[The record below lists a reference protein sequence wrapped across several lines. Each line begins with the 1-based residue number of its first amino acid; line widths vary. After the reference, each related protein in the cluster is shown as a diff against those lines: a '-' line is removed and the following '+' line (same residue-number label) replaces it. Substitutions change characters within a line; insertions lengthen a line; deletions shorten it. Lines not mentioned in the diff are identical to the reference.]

1 MSSTAVPKVVP
12 AQLSFLAIYNPS
24 LGTSDE
30 TFDQQI
36 VFYYSKAAK
45 TRSKLKDGDAQ
56 RAEELREQE
65 NEKLRQV
72 GLAQGMV
79 GFAKSFSDGE
89 AVDSVETQKTR
100 IVLRELE
107 DGWWILASIDLTQL
121 PAAGGLTRTD
131 SSTDTTE
138 PVVEYSSREVSPPA
152 LLIQQLARAQSVFLL
167 HHGSTMEAMFAKHGR
182 TKFCSIL
189 ERYWSRFASNWDV
202 LLHGSPAVDI
212 YDGMKL
218 AAGGE
223 LGMGVGEEEWGSS
236 ERDVLED
243 FARRTPGLVD
253 VMVSRFGEASP
264 LQQAK
269 IPTDP
274 KTLGVSDLDPWI
286 GVGRNARA
294 ADGVVFSGLGAV
306 SRKSLRDLSH
316 WVETIYAHGEYAYGV
331 RDNPTSDRRKRRR
344 RNLKPEPAPA
354 PAPEPSPPMRD
365 ERPRPARSN
374 NGSDLPP
381 GIPPPIV
388 KAAENSLDKAA
399 AAVESNKSQVS
410 PTVPEP
416 QTMLSSLGD
425 TETWMKYMT
434 LGYGTAWGGGGK
446 KSAETSDSAA
456 SAPAPAS
463 VPATQPARERTPSPV
478 AMRYVDP
485 TPDVDPAE
493 EKIKQQIRLEND
505 GCFLIG
511 LKGDL
516 QDLEVDEENG
526 DGDWNNRIPLRT
538 VHVEVDRRAASTQ
551 TGDGDSDETPQYER
565 DMKVYSTT
573 GSSLS
578 RLRPVVYVH
587 RPFIYTFLFEHR
599 THSLGVASFY
609 RDIHNFFS
617 PLHRSLDKSTSP
629 ANVAARLHAV
639 SNHYTT
645 EASTG
650 GSGPNSGPNT
660 QIIYD
665 LVFDPR
671 TYTVHSSLP
680 NIPDPGTLLAEGLD
694 SSSTG
699 SLGWSRV
706 EALNVHSQILAT
718 VAGTRRNLSEIE
730 RTCKTSRGWWV
741 VWMRLPPSHVSSEDA
756 ADQQNSQNDSNKG
769 SGSAQFNTN
778 ELREAFLIR
787 RARDSQPGKT
797 QSSSRFASGM
807 WSGLGMGGGQNQKM
821 GGAAAGWGPK
831 GLAEGIGI
839 DARRY
844 VEELLSLNR

>member
-30 TFDQQI
+30 TFHQQI

-45 TRSKLKDGDAQ
+45 TRSKLKDGDTE
-56 RAEELREQE
+56 REEQLREQE

-79 GFAKSFSDGE
+79 GFAKSFSNGE
-89 AVDSVETQKTR
+89 AVDSVETQKSR

-107 DGWWILASIDLTQL
+107 NGWWILASIDLTQL
-121 PAAGGLTRTD
+121 PPTGGLTRTD

-138 PVVEYSSREVSPPA
+138 PIIEYSSREVSPPA
-152 LLIQQLARAQSVFLL
+152 LLIQQLVRAQSVFLL
-167 HHGSTMEAMFAKHGR
+167 HHGSTLENMFSKHGR
-182 TKFCSIL
+182 AKFCSIL
-189 ERYWSRFASNWDV
+189 DKYWSRFASSWDV

-212 YDGMKL
+212 YGGMKL

-243 FARRTPGLVD
+243 FARRTSGLVD

-269 IPTDP
+269 TSTDP
-274 KTLGVSDLDPWI
+274 KTLEVSELEPWI
-286 GVGRNARA
+286 GVGKNVHA

-344 RNLKPEPAPA
+344 RNLKPEPEPE
-354 PAPEPSPPMRD
+354 EPSPPIQE
-365 ERPRPARSN
+365 ERPRFPPSS
-374 NGSDLPP
+374 NGSLPP

-388 KAAENSLDKAA
+388 KAAENSLDKAS
-399 AAVESNKSQVS
+399 AAVQNNKSQTDS
-410 PTVPEP
+410 TAPESKP
-416 QTMLSSLGD
+416 MLASLGD

-434 LGYGTAWGGGGK
+434 LGYGTAWGGK
-446 KSAETSDSAA
+446 KSAETSEPSVPT
-456 SAPAPAS
+456 PAP
-463 VPATQPARERTPSPV
+463 PPPARERTPSPA

-493 EKIKQQIRLEND
+493 EKMKQQIRLEND
-505 GCFLIG
+505 GYFLVG

-516 QDLEVDEENG
+516 QDLDIDDENG
-526 DGDWNNRIPLRT
+526 EGDWNIRIPLRT
-538 VHVEVDRRAASTQ
+538 IHVEVDRREASLKTE
-551 TGDGDSDETPQYER
+551 DGDSDSTPQYER
-565 DMKVYSTT
+565 DMKVEPTT
-573 GSSLS
+573 ENKLS

-587 RPFIYTFLFEHR
+587 RPFVYTFLFEHR

-629 ANVAARLHAV
+629 ALVAARLHAV

-650 GSGPNSGPNT
+650 GSGPASGPNT
-660 QIIYD
+660 QTIYD
-665 LVFDPR
+665 LVYDPR

-680 NIPDPGTLLAEGLD
+680 NIPDPGTLLAEGLG
-694 SSSTG
+694 SNSTS
-699 SLGWSRV
+699 SLGWSRI

-718 VAGTRRNLSEIE
+718 VAGTRRNFSEIE

-741 VWMRLPPSHVSSEDA
+741 VWMRLPPSQVSNEDTA
-756 ADQQNSQNDSNKG
+756 QNNASNENAG
-769 SGSAQFNTN
+769 SGHGSGQFNSN
-778 ELREAFLIR
+778 ELREAFLVR
-787 RARDSQPGKT
+787 RARDTTAHSAK
-797 QSSSRFASGM
+797 SSSSFASGM
-807 WSGLGMGGGQNQKM
+807 WSGLGMGGGSTSRNERM
-821 GGAAAGWGPK
+821 GGSAAGWGPK